1 MLFNYYLIVDE
12 LMDMIDD
19 LKNEISK
26 QNVIILSLTSNVV
39 HNTAD
44 VILNKD
50 AIDANKDTIDAKM
63 VRYFMKFYI
72 ILFCVPTTK
81 FAQKVSSLHSRIR
94 LK

>member
-50 AIDANKDTIDAKM
+50 AIDAKM

-81 FAQKVSSLHSRIR
+81 FAQKVFSLHSRID
-94 LK
+94 

>member
-19 LKNEISK
+19 LEEKINK
-26 QNVIILSLTSNVV
+26 QSVVILSLT
-39 HNTAD
+39 AD
-44 VILNKD
+44 LILNKD
-50 AIDANKDTIDAKM
+50 AVDANKDAIDAKM

-81 FAQKVSSLHSRIR
+81 FAQKVFSLHSRIDQN
-94 LK
+94 K

>member
-19 LKNEISK
+19 LEEKMNK
-26 QNVIILSLTSNVV
+26 QNIIILSLTANVV
-39 HNTAD
+39 SNTAD
-44 VILNKD
+44 LILNKD

-81 FAQKVSSLHSRIR
+81 FAQKVFSLHSRID
-94 LK
+94 